1 MLDEVINHLWQSTLF
16 AITAGL
22 LTLAFRRNRAEVRYW
37 LWFSASVK
45 FFVPFSLLVDLGSY
59 IGWAPAAKSVATPA
73 VSFTVVQITQPFP
86 NVLQSSSSGSSA
98 AVDWV
103 PLLIFGGWLCGFL
116 AIASMRTRGWLGI
129 RAAVRSSMPIGLP
142 ATIEVRSTPGL
153 LEPGVVGLFHPI
165 LLLPEGIA
173 GRLRPPQWQ
182 AVLAHELCHI
192 RRRDNLRSA
201 IHMIVEAVFWFHPLV
216 WWIGAQLVLERERA
230 CDEGV
235 LSLGTEPRDYAE
247 GILNVCKSYIESP
260 LSCVSG
266 VTSSNLKKRIQA
278 ILSGGAPD
286 SLNFAKKLCLT
297 VAGMTTLA
305 LPIVAGIIGAPHIRA
320 QSQPGPG
327 QSAGMAAPKFETAT
341 IKPCEAFRKR
351 KVPESPGR
359 LQSGCT
365 TLQRLMQQA
374 YGAYA
379 NGHVNPLSSVTIT
392 GGPAWTDS
400 ELYEIDAKGQDA
412 EGQVMMKGPMLQ
424 TLIEDRFKLK
434 VHRETR
440 DIPFYELTVA
450 PGGPKL
456 QPFQGSCVPWDY
468 DHPNPGPEQC
478 AKTKPTQ
485 DGAQMK
491 GWAMADL
498 CYFLLVALDRP
509 VIDKTGITGRFN
521 ADLEL
526 TPEAAEDLKH
536 VARGAPART
545 DLAMPTT
552 DPLLISA
559 IKTWV
564 KKIGLDLEPVTGPAE
579 FVVIDS
585 AERPLEQ

>member
-1 MLDEVINHLWQSTLF
+1 MLNELINHLWQSTLF
-16 AITAGL
+16 AILAGL

-37 LWFSASVK
+37 LWFSASFK
-45 FFVPFSLLVDLGSY
+45 FCIPFSLLMGLGSY
-59 IGWAPAAKSVATPA
+59 IGWAPVAKSVATPA
-73 VSFTVVQITQPFP
+73 ISFRLVQITQPFP
-86 NVLQSSSSGSSA
+86 NILPSALSGSSA
-98 AVDWV
+98 TVDWV
-103 PLLIFGGWLCGFL
+103 PLLILGGWLCGFV
-116 AIASMRTRGWLGI
+116 AIALIRTRGWLRI
-129 RAAVRSSMPIGLP
+129 RAALRSSIPIRIP
-142 ATIEVRSTPGL
+142 ATVEARSTPGL

-173 GRLRPPQWQ
+173 GRLQPPQWQ

-216 WWIGAQLVLERERA
+216 WWIGARMVQERERA
-230 CDEGV
+230 CDEAV

-247 GILNVCKSYIESP
+247 GILNICKSYIESP

-266 VTSSNLKKRIQA
+266 VTGSNLKKRIQA
-278 ILSGGAPD
+278 ILTGGTPD
-286 SLNFAKKLCLT
+286 GLNFAKKLGLA

-305 LPIVAGIIGAPHIRA
+305 LPIMAGIIGAPHIRA
-320 QSQPGPG
+320 QWQLAIP
-327 QSAGMAAPKFETAT
+327 QSAGIIAPKFETAS
-341 IKPCEAFRKR
+341 IKPCEAFRNR

-374 YGAYA
+374 YGTYA
-379 NGHVNPLSSVTIT
+379 NGYVNPLSTVTIK

-400 ELYEIDAKGQDA
+400 ELYEIDAKAADS
-412 EGQVMMKGPMLQ
+412 EGQILMKGPMLQ
-424 TLIEDRFKLK
+424 ALLEDRFKLK
-434 VHRETR
+434 VHHETR

-450 PGGPKL
+450 SGGPKV

-478 AKTKPTQ
+478 AQTKTTR
-485 DGAQMK
+485 DGYEMK
-491 GWAMADL
+491 GWAMPDL
-498 CYFLLVALDRP
+498 CYFLLVTLDRP

-521 ADLEL
+521 VDLEL
-526 TPEAAEDLKH
+526 SPEAAEDLKH
-536 VARGAPART
+536 GARGAPART
-545 DLAMPTT
+545 DLATPTT

-564 KKIGLDLEPVTGPAE
+564 NKIGLDLEPATGPAE
-579 FVVIDS
+579 FIVIDS
-585 AERPLEQ
+585 AERPSEQ